1 MHEALDLCLACKG
14 CGRDCPTGIDM
25 ATYKVEALHQRY
37 RRRLRPRSH
46 YALGA
51 LPRWLRLAPS
61 ASLAAW
67 VLSQPALQRVAKA
80 AAGVDR
86 RRSIPVPAREGARQ
100 WFRKARPQRTRP
112 DVVIWADTFNEHF
125 TPDNARAA
133 LELLEDAGL
142 AVGFVDEPTCCGLTW
157 VSTGQLGAARRE
169 MRRTLDA
176 LHPYAEQGIPVLAL
190 EPSCLATLRADVPEL
205 LDDPRAAAVAA
216 NTRTLAELLSGL
228 EGWTPPD
235 LSGVEVVAQP
245 HCHHHSVLGWR
256 PTPRCWHAREPR
268 SPGSTAA
275 AAWPATSGSSRATT
289 RSPSRSPRST

>member
-1 MHEALDLCLACKG
+1 MCPSYEATREEKDSTRGRARVLQEMVDGRLVGDGWRSPEVHEALDLCLACKG

-67 VLSQPALQRVAKA
+67 VLSRPALQRVAKA

-133 LELLEDAGL
+133 RR
-142 AVGFVDEPTCCGLTW
+142 
-157 VSTGQLGAARRE
+157 AARG
-169 MRRTLDA
+169 RRPRRRVRRRANL
-176 LHPYAEQGIPVLAL
+176 
-190 EPSCLATLRADVPEL
+190 LRADLGQHRPA
-205 LDDPRAAAVAA
+205 R
-216 NTRTLAELLSGL
+216 RG
-228 EGWTPPD
+228 PP
-235 LSGVEVVAQP
+235 
-245 HCHHHSVLGWR
+245 
-256 PTPRCWHAREPR
+256 
-268 SPGSTAA
+268 
-275 AAWPATSGSSRATT
+275 
-289 RSPSRSPRST
+289 